1 MDLILPFNAPTYPF
15 AVDHQSKIM
24 LMGSC
29 FTEEIGNKLR
39 QLKFQ
44 VLQNPNGILFDP
56 LSICDALNFYLD
68 EQPFDETHLVF
79 LEGIHHSWKH
89 HSSCSKADKDDM
101 LKSIESAAKAVR
113 DYITKCDVLILSLG
127 TAWYYQLK
135 SDGKNVANCHKA
147 PAALFNKQLL
157 TTAEIVRVFN
167 KITERLARINPR
179 IKLIFTVSPV
189 KHLRDGIVENN
200 VSKARLLDAVYTIT
214 VQQPQ
219 VFYFP
224 SFEIVN
230 DVLRDYRFYKSD
242 MAHPNEQAVQ
252 FIFDIFSQ
260 SFFSADCVMLLDR
273 INQIIRAANHIP
285 LNPEGEAH
293 QRFVAKQLEI
303 LEAFNRQHPSL
314 DFSRER
320 NLLLSAKCR

>member
-1 MDLILPFNAPTYPF
+1 MDLILPFNTPTYPF
-15 AVDHQSKIM
+15 AIDHQSKIM

-29 FTEEIGNKLR
+29 FSEEIGNKL
-39 QLKFQ
+39 QELKFQ

-68 EQPFDETHLVF
+68 DQPFDDTDLVF

-89 HSSCSKADKDDM
+89 HSSCSKTGREDM
-101 LKSIESAAKAVR
+101 LKSIESTAKAVR
-113 DYITKCDVLILSLG
+113 DYITKCDVLIISLG

-135 SDGKNVANCHKA
+135 SSGKNVANCHKA

-157 TTAEIVRVFN
+157 TTAEIVCVFN
-167 KITERLARINPR
+167 KITERLARINKG

-200 VSKARLLDAVYTIT
+200 VSKARLLDAVYTIKG
-214 VQQPQ
+214 QQPQ

-260 SFFSADCVMLLDR
+260 SFFSAECVMVLDR

-285 LNPEGEAH
+285 LNPESEAH
-293 QRFVAKQLEI
+293 QRFVAKELEV
-303 LEAFNRQHPSL
+303 LEAFSRQYRSL
-314 DFSRER
+314 DFSREK
-320 NLLLSAKCR
+320 NLLLSAKCH